1 MEQYGIAGTKEI
13 TCEVRLPQVQE
24 AFRQR
29 LISKYGKKCML
40 CNISHKDMLIASH
53 IRRASDENIYG
64 KADYNNGLL
73 LCANHDKLFYKYL
86 ITFNCLDGRI
96 MISKSLNQ
104 EEVKICGLNKD
115 FKLPEQLLTSERVEY
130 LMDHNIEF
138 IKKESERD

>member
-1 MEQYGIAGTKEI
+1 
-13 TCEVRLPQVQE
+13 
-24 AFRQR
+24 
-29 LISKYGKKCML
+29 
-40 CNISHKDMLIASH
+40 MLIASH